1 MKVHVAKKLTDAEQ
15 KDLELKDL
23 KDRLEATEE
32 ALLTLM
38 FGGEADV

>member
-1 MKVHVAKKLTDAEQ
+1 MKIHIKRKLTEAEQ
-15 KDLELKDL
+15 KELELKDL

>member
-15 KDLELKDL
+15 KDLELKDV

-38 FGGEADV
+38 FGGSADV

>member
-15 KDLELKDL
+15 KELELKDV

-38 FGGEADV
+38 FGGSKDV